1 MGWKKT
7 LRSQVLEANLEL
19 VKQKLVIYSFGNVSG
34 IDRKQNIVAIKPSG
48 VPYESLTEE
57 SIVLVDMDGNV
68 VEGDFRPSSDTRTHL
83 ELYRSF
89 PGIGGV
95 AHTHSPYATSWAQAC
110 ESIPCYGTTHADY
123 VNGEIPC
130 TGLLSDEQINGDYE
144 HVTGVKIRE
153 TLANRS
159 VLDVPMILVASHGP
173 FTWGPSARKAVENSV
188 ILEYLAR
195 TAAQTRRI
203 NPDFQPIQPT
213 LLARH
218 FNRKHG
224 TSATYGQKREKGKE
238 G

>member
-7 LRSQVLEANLEL
+7 LRRQVLAANQEL
-19 VKQKLVIYSFGNVSG
+19 VTKKLVIYSFGNVSG

-57 SIVLVDMDGNV
+57 SIVLVDLDNHV
-68 VEGDFRPSSDTRTHL
+68 VEGNFRPSSDTRTHL
-83 ELYRSF
+83 ELYRAF

-95 AHTHSPYATSWAQAC
+95 AHTHSPCATSWAQAC
-110 ESIPCYGTTHADY
+110 KAIPCYGTTHADY

-130 TGLLSDEQINGDYE
+130 TGQLTDEQINGDYE

-153 TLANRS
+153 TFANRS
-159 VLDVPMILVASHGP
+159 ASDAPMVLVASHGP
-173 FTWGPSARKAVENSV
+173 FTWGASARKAVENSV

-195 TAAQTRRI
+195 MAAQTRSI
-203 NPDFQPIQPT
+203 NPDIQPIQPA

-224 TSATYGQKREKGKE
+224 KSATYGQNQTTVE
-238 G
+238 GQ